1 MRKGVRENRKARF
14 DYEILEKFEAGI
26 VLSGHEAK
34 SIKTGHVNLAGAHAI
49 VRNWEIFLVGMDVP
63 SFQPK
68 NAPANYDSVR
78 TRKLL
83 LGKKEIAYLL
93 GKTKSGLT
101 LVPLRLYNKGAR
113 VKIEL
118 GLARGKKQYD
128 KRETIK
134 KRETEREI
142 KRAEK
147 RSY

>member
-1 MRKGVRENRKARF
+1 MRKGVKENKKARF

-49 VRNWEIFLVGMDVP
+49 VRGGELFLVGMDVP

-68 NAPANYDSVR
+68 NAPANYDSMR
-78 TRKLL
+78 TKKLL
-83 LGKKEIAYLL
+83 LNKKEISYLI

-101 LVPLRLYNKGAR
+101 LVPVRLYNKGAR

>member
-1 MRKGVRENRKARF
+1 MRKGVKENRKARF

-49 VRNWEIFLVGMDVP
+49 VRNGEVFLVGMDVP

-68 NAPANYDSVR
+68 NAPLNYDPMR
-78 TRKLL
+78 TKKLL
-83 LGKKEIAYLL
+83 LGKKEIAYFL

>member
-1 MRKGVRENRKARF
+1 MKKGVKENRKARF

-26 VLSGHEAK
+26 ILSGHEAK

-49 VRNWEIFLVGMDVP
+49 VRNGEVFLVGMDVP

-68 NAPANYDSVR
+68 NAPANYDPMR
-78 TRKLL
+78 TKKLL
-83 LGKKEIAYLL
+83 LGKKEIAYFT

-113 VKIEL
+113 VKVEL

-128 KRETIK
+128 KRETIR

>member
-1 MRKGVRENRKARF
+1 MKKGVTINKKARF
-14 DYEILEKFEAGI
+14 DYEILEKFEAG
-26 VLSGHEAK
+26 VALTGHEAK
-34 SIKTGHVNLAGAHAI
+34 SVKTGHVNLAGAHAI
-49 VRNWEIFLVGMDVP
+49 IRDGEGFLVGMNIP

-68 NAPANYDSVR
+68 NAPANYDSMR

-83 LGKKEIAYLL
+83 LQKKEINYLI

-101 LVPLRLYNKGAR
+101 LVPVRLYNRGAR
-113 VKIEL
+113 VKLEL

>member
-1 MRKGVRENRKARF
+1 MRKGVKENKKARF

-49 VRNWEIFLVGMDVP
+49 VRSGEVFLVGMDVP

-68 NAPANYDSVR
+68 NAPANYDPMR
-78 TRKLL
+78 TKKLL
-83 LGKKEIAYLL
+83 LGKKEITYFL

>member
-1 MRKGVRENRKARF
+1 MRKGVKENKKARF
-14 DYEILEKFEAGI
+14 DYEILETFEAGI

-49 VRNWEIFLVGMDVP
+49 VRNGELFLVGMDVP

-68 NAPANYDSVR
+68 NVPTNYDSLR

-83 LGKKEIAYLL
+83 LNKKEISYLL

-101 LVPLRLYNKGAR
+101 LVPIRLYNKGAR
-113 VKIEL
+113 VKLEL

-134 KRETEREI
+134 KRETEREM